1 MPATPLDY
9 QHARRF
15 LNALFSAKPVGA
27 LYCEVRCL
35 QPPGQEGA
43 PRQFWLNGQN
53 GASFPWQQVAQL
65 NARGFGIHFGVN
77 LRRCQRGREEDVG
90 EIRVLWCDLDVQS
103 PAHPTGRHLS
113 KRDAFNALATRLP
126 ADLFPSAIVDTGNGL
141 QCFWFLQEPL
151 PVTNGSTG
159 PVKQTLVSL
168 ERTLDGD
175 PTSDLCR
182 VLRLP
187 GTWNMKDPAHPKP
200 VRLVHFAPR
209 RRFNLTDF
217 APILCADAPPGED
230 ADAEPITFTAYA
242 NLPKVNLGDLRVS
255 KPIKTLIK
263 QGWQRGGKY
272 RTRSEAD
279 QAVITA
285 LRQGDH
291 APNEIKAVFA
301 RTAWGIGAKVR
312 EKREPEVDRYLR
324 QCIQQADVFLAQD
337 QVDPN
342 GPHLLW
348 TPSASPPDIRPV
360 RETVN
365 QCFPALWDL
374 TTASLATV
382 AGMLPDDVVN
392 PPTLIVEGASS
403 GGKTTVLDE
412 VDGTP
417 YVAYRSDK
425 FTPKSFVT
433 HATNIPGERIE
444 DVDLLPRIRFR
455 VMLTGELSPLF
466 RGREQDLVENFAM
479 LTAVLDGRG
488 LMSDSGSRGR
498 RGYEGDYLFA
508 WLGATTPLPSR
519 TWRIMQQLGAR
530 LLFFWLHTLIPGV
543 DELVDSL
550 NGAQSYRE
558 KLAACRHEVN
568 TFLLALFRA
577 HGRRDQERPFGV
589 SWRRQD
595 DPTDVLT
602 RIGHLAS
609 VGAMARG
616 VVSGWS
622 DEAGE
627 MNFQPPVVEQPYRFN
642 TLLYNLARGHA
653 LLHGRTQLTTD
664 DLPVVTRVALDSM
677 PLERRKILR
686 LLLAHAPGVQ
696 QPTTVVAWDLE
707 CSKPWARR
715 LMRELAL
722 LQVAEVQ
729 DDARRK
735 DGEQPGLLIAL
746 PEALAW
752 LATPDVR
759 RALDLPADD
768 AGAEFVHE
776 DLAGTAA
783 TYNGEEA

>member
-1 MPATPLDY
+1 MPATAIDRQQLR
-9 QHARRF
+9 AF
-15 LNALFSAKPVGA
+15 VNALLSAKPVGA
-27 LYCEVRCL
+27 LYWELRCL
-35 QPPGQEGA
+35 LPEGREGA

-53 GASFPWQQVAQL
+53 GASFPWQEVAEL
-65 NARGFGIHFGVN
+65 NGRGFGVHFGPG
-77 LRRCQRGREEDVG
+77 LRLRQQGREEDVA
-90 EIRVLWCDLDVQS
+90 EIRSVWCDLDVQS
-103 PAHPTGRHLS
+103 TAHPAGRHPS
-113 KRDAFNALATRLP
+113 KRGAFNAITTRLP

-187 GTWNMKDPAHPKP
+187 GTWNMKDPARPKP
-200 VRLVHFAPR
+200 VRLVHFASQ

-242 NLPKVNLGDLRVS
+242 DLPKVNLGDLRVS
-255 KPIKTLIK
+255 NPIKTLIK
-263 QGWQRGGKY
+263 QGWLRGGKY

-285 LRQGDH
+285 LRHGDH

-324 QCIQQADVFLAQD
+324 QCIQQADAFLAQD

-348 TPSASPPDIRPV
+348 TPSVSPPDLGAV
-360 RETVN
+360 QEVVF

-374 TTASLATV
+374 TASSLSTV
-382 AGMLPDDVVN
+382 AAMIPDDVVN
-392 PPTLIVEGASS
+392 PPTLIIEGSSS
-403 GGKTTVLDE
+403 GGKTTVLDF
-412 VDGTP
+412 VDGAL
-417 YVAYRSDK
+417 YLAYRSDK
-425 FTPKSFVT
+425 FTPKAFVT
-433 HATNIPGERIE
+433 HASNIPGERIE
-444 DVDLLPRIRFR
+444 DVDLLPRVRFR

-466 RGREQDLVENFAM
+466 RGREDDLVENFAM

-488 LMSDSGSRGR
+488 LMTDSGSRGR
-498 RGYEGDYLFA
+498 RGYDGDYLFA

-519 TWRIMQQLGAR
+519 TWKIMQQLGAR
-530 LLFFWLHTLIPGV
+530 LLFFWLHTLVPGV

-550 NGAQSYRE
+550 SGTRSYRE
-558 KLAACRHEVN
+558 KLAACRHAVN
-568 TFLLALFRA
+568 AYLLTLFRT
-577 HGRRDQERPFGV
+577 HGRQGHERPFGIT
-589 SWRRQD
+589 WNRQD

-602 RIGHLAS
+602 RLGELAS
-609 VGAMARG
+609 VGAIARG

-622 DEAGE
+622 DQEGE
-627 MNFQPPVVEQPYRFN
+627 INFQPPVVEQPFRFN
-642 TLLYNLARGHA
+642 ALLYNLARGHA
-653 LLHGRTQLTTD
+653 LLHGRSQLTRD

-686 LLLAHAPGVQ
+686 LLLAEAPGNQ
-696 QPTTVVAWDLE
+696 HGTATVAGDLE
-707 CSKPWARR
+707 CSRPWARR
-715 LMRELAL
+715 LMREMEL
-722 LQVAEVQ
+722 LQVVKIREDSV
-729 DDARRK
+729 K
-735 DGEQPGLLIAL
+735 DGDKPGLLIRL
-746 PEALAW
+746 PEELWW

-759 RALDLPADD
+759 RALDLPAGDD
-768 AGAEFVHE
+768 GVPF
-776 DLAGTAA
+776 
-783 TYNGEEA
+783 